1 MDKSAKKTS
10 GHDEQQA
17 VENEN
22 LKVDDKAQAAEQQK
36 EEEKETIDY
45 KDKYLRA
52 LADYQNLVKRVEKE
66 RQDFVHYANEQL
78 ISKLLVVLDDLT
90 RAHETTK
97 DHGIELIYKN
107 FVHLLK
113 DEGIEIIRI
122 KPDDTF
128 DPAHMECIDAEEGG
142 TRLVELRPGY
152 RLKGK
157 LLRPTRV
164 KVIK

>member
-1 MDKSAKKTS
+1 MNKGAKKQF
-10 GHDEQQA
+10 GPDEKK
-17 VENEN
+17 VTEHED
-22 LKVDDKAQAAEQQK
+22 LKV
-36 EEEKETIDY
+36 DY

-66 RQDFVHYANEQL
+66 RQDFVHYANERL
-78 ISKLLVVLDDLT
+78 IDKLLVVLDDLT
-90 RAHETTK
+90 RAKETIK
-97 DHGIELIYKN
+97 DHGIELIHKN
-107 FVHLLK
+107 LMQMLE

-128 DPAHMECIDAEEGG
+128 DPAHMECIEAEEGG
-142 TRLVELRPGY
+142 TKLVELRPGY